1 MKRYNFTLKRVLLSI
16 LFLILIKP
24 AFSQDT
30 LSLEETFSI
39 AIKENLDI
47 KISANYKEKA
57 NNLSKMG
64 NAGLLPKVNLIGS
77 SSYNQG
83 KSSLD
88 FATNDFTNVTDVSS
102 ESSNINGAIEISYNV
117 FNGLGSIYT
126 YKKLNKQ
133 NDSKSIE
140 LQIQIEQTLI
150 QSAKN
155 YYDIAFL
162 QEQYSINIKLVE
174 ISLERYKRI
183 KIQNEFGNAS
193 HLDVLSAEIDLNSDS
208 VNLINTSVELN
219 NSKQILN
226 QILNR
231 KIDTDFIVI
240 QKVNINKDLKYLK
253 LKEQVINNNNNIL
266 LQQNKLEIAE
276 TDKKINRSYFMPKI
290 NLSGQY
296 GYSNMQSSTSLITDQ
311 TNLGTTG
318 YINLSWN
325 LFDGLSKHSMIQNAK
340 IDVESNKLQL
350 EGVKNEIDKD
360 LSNTFNQYSNNINLI
375 EIETRNLVSA
385 EKFFT
390 RAKEQYYQG
399 QLSRNDFRIAQV
411 DLGRSKNRLNRNN
424 YITKIAELNL
434 YRLSAQII
442 QINNEKNKVKLP

>member
-1 MKRYNFTLKRVLLSI
+1 MKRYNLILKRVLLPF
-16 LFLILIKP
+16 LFLILVNPI
-24 AFSQDT
+24 FSQDT

-88 FATNDFTNVTDVSS
+88 FSTNDFTNLKDVSS

-117 FNGLGSIYT
+117 FNGLGSFYT

-133 NDSKSIE
+133 NDVKSIE
-140 LQIQIEQTLI
+140 LKMQIEQTLI

-162 QEQYSINIKLVE
+162 QEQYSINIKLVK

-193 HLDVLSAEIDLNSDS
+193 HLDVLSAEIDLNNDS
-208 VNLINTSVELN
+208 INLISTSIELN
-219 NSKQILN
+219 NSKTILN

-231 KIDTDFIVI
+231 QIDTDFIVN
-240 QKVNINKDLKYLK
+240 QKVNINKNLKYLI
-253 LKEQVINNNNNIL
+253 LKEQVLSNNNNIQ

-276 TDKKINRSYFMPKI
+276 TNKKINKSNFMPKI

-296 GYSNMQSSTSLITDQ
+296 GYTNMQSNTSIITDQ
-311 TNLGTTG
+311 TSLGTTG

-325 LFDGLSKHSMIQNAK
+325 LFDGFSKHSMLQNAK
-340 IDVESNKLQL
+340 IDIESSKVQL
-350 EGVKNEIDKD
+350 EGIKNEINKD
-360 LSNTFNQYSNNINLI
+360 LSNTFNQYANNINLI

-411 DLGRSKNRLNRNN
+411 DLGRSKNRLNRSN

-442 QINNEKNKVKLP
+442 QINSEKK

>member
-1 MKRYNFTLKRVLLSI
+1 MKKYNLIERRILLSI
-16 LFLILIKP
+16 LLLILIKP
-24 AFSQDT
+24 TFSQDT

-39 AIKENLDI
+39 AMKENLDI
-47 KISANYKEKA
+47 KISANYKDQA
-57 NNLSKMG
+57 SNQSNMG
-64 NAGLLPKVNLIGS
+64 NAGLLPKINILGS
-77 SSYNQG
+77 GSYNEG

-88 FATNDFTNVTDVSS
+88 FATNDFTNIKDLSSVT
-102 ESSNINGAIEISYNV
+102 SNINGAIEISYNV
-117 FNGLGSIYT
+117 FNGLGSFYT

-133 NDSKSIE
+133 NDLKSIE
-140 LQIQIEQTLI
+140 LRIQIEQTLI
-150 QSAKN
+150 KSAKN
-155 YYDIAFL
+155 YYNIAFL
-162 QEQYSINIKLVE
+162 QEQYSIHLRLVE

-208 VNLINTSVELN
+208 INLINTTIELN
-219 NSKQILN
+219 NSKNILN

-231 KIDTDFIVI
+231 KIDTDFIVN
-240 QKVNINKDLKYLK
+240 QKVNINKDLNYIDLQ
-253 LKEQVINNNNNIL
+253 EQVRINNNNIL
-266 LQQNKLEIAE
+266 LQQNKLELVE
-276 TDKKINRSYFMPKI
+276 TNKKINRSSLMPRI

-296 GYSNMQSSTSLITDQ
+296 GYNNMQSNTSLITDQ

-325 LFDGLSKHSMIQNAK
+325 IFDGLSKNTMLQNAK
-340 IDVESNKLQL
+340 IDIESNKLQL
-350 EGVKNEIDKD
+350 DGVKNEINKD
-360 LSNTFNQYSNNINLI
+360 LSNTFNQYTNNLNLM
-375 EIETRNLVSA
+375 EIERRNQITA

-390 RAKEQYYQG
+390 RAEEQFYQG

-411 DLGRSKNRLNRNN
+411 DLGRSKNRLNRSN

-442 QINNEKNKVKLP
+442 QINSKK

>member
-1 MKRYNFTLKRVLLSI
+1 MKRYNLIINRALISI

-57 NNLSKMG
+57 NNQSKIG
-64 NAGLLPKVNLIGS
+64 NAGLLPKVNLIS
-77 SSYNQG
+77 SNSYNQG
-83 KSSLD
+83 KTSLD
-88 FATNDFTNVTDVSS
+88 FAINNFSNVKDVSS
-102 ESSNINGAIEISYNV
+102 ESSNINGVMEVSYIV
-117 FNGLGSIYT
+117 FNGLGSIYA
-126 YKKLNKQ
+126 YRKLNKQ
-133 NDSKSIE
+133 KDLKSIE
-140 LQIQIEQTLI
+140 LQIKIEQTLI
-150 QSAKN
+150 QSARN

-162 QEQYSINIKLVE
+162 QEQYSINIKLVK

-193 HLDVLSAEIDLNSDS
+193 HFDVLSAEIDLNSDS
-208 VNLINTSVELN
+208 VNLINTVIELN
-219 NSKQILN
+219 NSKNILN

-231 KIDTDFIVI
+231 QIDTDFIVI

-266 LQQNKLEIAE
+266 LQQSKIGIAE
-276 TDKKINRSYFMPKI
+276 TDKKINRSNFMPKI

-296 GYSNMQSSTSLITDQ
+296 GYSNMQSNTSIITGQ

-325 LFDGLSKHSMIQNAK
+325 LFDGFSKYSMLQNAK
-340 IDVESNKLQL
+340 IDIESNKLQL

-360 LSNTFNQYSNNINLI
+360 LSNTFNQYTNNLNLI
-375 EIETRNLVSA
+375 EIETRNLASA

-399 QLSRNDFRIAQV
+399 QLSRNNFRIAQV
-411 DLGRSKNRLNRNN
+411 DLGRSKNRLNRSN
-424 YITKIAELNL
+424 YIAKIAELNL

-442 QINNEKNKVKLP
+442 QINKKK

>member
-1 MKRYNFTLKRVLLSI
+1 MLISF
-16 LFLILIKP
+16 LFLILVNP
-24 AFSQDT
+24 VFSQDT

-39 AIKENLDI
+39 AIKENLDV
-47 KISANYKEKA
+47 KISTNNKEKA
-57 NNLSKMG
+57 NNRSKMG
-64 NAGLLPKVNLIGS
+64 NAGLLPKINLIGS

-88 FATNDFTNVTDVSS
+88 FATKDFTNLKGVSS
-102 ESSNINGAIEISYNV
+102 ETSNVNGAVEISYNV

-133 NDSKSIE
+133 NDVKSIE
-140 LQIQIEQTLI
+140 LQIQIEQTLV

-162 QEQYSINIKLVE
+162 QEQYSINIKLVK

-208 VNLINTSVELN
+208 INLISTSIELY
-219 NSKQILN
+219 NSKTILN

-231 KIDTDFIVI
+231 QIDTDFIVN
-240 QKVNINKDLKYLK
+240 QKVNINKNLKYLI
-253 LKEQVINNNNNIL
+253 LKEQVLNNNNNIQ

-276 TDKKINRSYFMPKI
+276 TNKKITRSNFMPKI

-296 GYSNMQSSTSLITDQ
+296 GYNNMQSNTSIITDQ
-311 TNLGTTG
+311 TNLGATG

-325 LFDGLSKHSMIQNAK
+325 LFDGFSKYSMIQNTK
-340 IDVESNKLQL
+340 IDIESNKLKL
-350 EGVKNEIDKD
+350 EGVRNQINKD
-360 LSNTFNQYSNNINLI
+360 LSNTFNQYTNNINLI
-375 EIETRNLVSA
+375 EIETRNLASA

-411 DLGRSKNRLNRNN
+411 DLGQSKNRLNRSN

-442 QINNEKNKVKLP
+442 KINSEKK

>member
-1 MKRYNFTLKRVLLSI
+1 MKRYNLILKRVLLPF
-16 LFLILIKP
+16 LFLILVNPI
-24 AFSQDT
+24 FSQDT
-30 LSLEETFSI
+30 LTLEETFSI

-88 FATNDFTNVTDVSS
+88 FATNDFTNLKDVSS

-117 FNGLGSIYT
+117 FNGLGSFYT

-133 NDSKSIE
+133 NDVKSIE
-140 LQIQIEQTLI
+140 LKMQIEQTLI

-162 QEQYSINIKLVE
+162 QEQYSINIKLVK

-193 HLDVLSAEIDLNSDS
+193 HLDVLSAEIDLNNDS
-208 VNLINTSVELN
+208 INLISTSIELN
-219 NSKQILN
+219 NSKTILN

-231 KIDTDFIVI
+231 QIDTDFIVN
-240 QKVNINKDLKYLK
+240 QKVNINKNLKYLI
-253 LKEQVINNNNNIL
+253 LKEQVLSNNNIIQ

-276 TDKKINRSYFMPKI
+276 TNKKITRSNFMPKI

-296 GYSNMQSSTSLITDQ
+296 GYTNMQSNTSIITDQ
-311 TNLGTTG
+311 TSLGTTG

-325 LFDGLSKHSMIQNAK
+325 LFDGFSKHSMLQNAK
-340 IDVESNKLQL
+340 IDIESSKVQL
-350 EGVKNEIDKD
+350 EGIKNEINKD
-360 LSNTFNQYSNNINLI
+360 LSNTFNQYANNINLI
-375 EIETRNLVSA
+375 EIETRNLATA

-390 RAKEQYYQG
+390 RAKEQFYQG

-411 DLGRSKNRLNRNN
+411 DLGRSKNRLNRSN

-442 QINNEKNKVKLP
+442 QINSEKK

>member
-1 MKRYNFTLKRVLLSI
+1 MKRYNLILKRVLLSI
-16 LFLILIKP
+16 LCLILIKP

-57 NNLSKMG
+57 NNQSKMG

-83 KSSLD
+83 KTTLD
-88 FATNDFTNVTDVSS
+88 FATNDFPNVKDASS

-208 VNLINTSVELN
+208 INLISTSIELN
-219 NSKQILN
+219 NSKAILN

-231 KIDTDFIVI
+231 QINTDFIVI
-240 QKVNINKDLKYLK
+240 QKVNINKNLKYLI
-253 LKEQVINNNNNIL
+253 LKEQVLNNNNNIQ

-276 TDKKINRSYFMPKI
+276 TNKKITRSNFMPKI

-296 GYSNMQSSTSLITDQ
+296 GYNNMQSNTSIITDQ
-311 TNLGTTG
+311 NNLGTTG

-325 LFDGLSKHSMIQNAK
+325 LFDGFSKHSMLQNAK
-340 IDVESNKLQL
+340 IDIETNKAQLQ
-350 EGVKNEIDKD
+350 GVKNEINKD
-360 LSNTFNQYSNNINLI
+360 LNNTFNQYANNINLI
-375 EIETRNLVSA
+375 EIETRNLATA
-385 EKFFT
+385 EKFFI

-399 QLSRNDFRIAQV
+399 QLSRNNFRIAQV
-411 DLGRSKNRLNRNN
+411 DLGQSKNRLNRSN

-442 QINNEKNKVKLP
+442 QIKSEKK

>member
-16 LFLILIKP
+16 LILILIKP

-83 KSSLD
+83 QSSLD
-88 FATNDFTNVTDVSS
+88 FATNDFTNLKDVSS

-117 FNGLGSIYT
+117 FNGLGSFYT

-133 NDSKSIE
+133 NDVKSIE
-140 LQIQIEQTLI
+140 LKMQIEQTLI

-162 QEQYSINIKLVE
+162 QEQYSINIKLVK

-193 HLDVLSAEIDLNSDS
+193 HLDVLSAEIDLNNDS
-208 VNLINTSVELN
+208 INLISTSIELN
-219 NSKQILN
+219 NSKNILN

-231 KIDTDFIVI
+231 QIDTDFIVN
-240 QKVNINKDLKYLK
+240 QKVNINKNLKYLI
-253 LKEQVINNNNNIL
+253 LKEQVLSNNNIIQ

-276 TDKKINRSYFMPKI
+276 TNKKITRSNFMPKI

-296 GYSNMQSSTSLITDQ
+296 GYTNMQSNTSIITDQ
-311 TNLGTTG
+311 TSLGTTG

-325 LFDGLSKHSMIQNAK
+325 LFDGFSKHSMLQNAK
-340 IDVESNKLQL
+340 IDIESSKVQL
-350 EGVKNEIDKD
+350 EGIKNEINKD
-360 LSNTFNQYSNNINLI
+360 LSNTFNQYANNINLI
-375 EIETRNLVSA
+375 EIETRNLATA

-390 RAKEQYYQG
+390 RAKEQFYQG

-411 DLGRSKNRLNRNN
+411 DLGRSKNRLNRSN

-442 QINNEKNKVKLP
+442 QINSEKK

>member
-1 MKRYNFTLKRVLLSI
+1 MKRYNLILKRVLLSF
-16 LFLILIKP
+16 LFLILVNP

-30 LSLEETFSI
+30 LTLKETFSI
-39 AIKENLDI
+39 AIEENLDI
-47 KISANYKEKA
+47 KISANNKKKA
-57 NNLSKMG
+57 NNKSKMG
-64 NAGLLPKVNLIGS
+64 NAGLLPKINLISSGS
-77 SSYNQG
+77 YIQG

-88 FATNDFTNVTDVSS
+88 FASNDFNNLKDVSS
-102 ESSNINGAIEISYNV
+102 ESSSVNGAIEISYNL

-126 YKKLNKQ
+126 YKRLNKQ
-133 NDSKSIE
+133 KDLKSTE

-162 QEQYSINIKLVE
+162 QEQYSININLVK

-183 KIQNEFGNAS
+183 KIQNEFGSAS
-193 HLDVLSAEIDLNSDS
+193 HLDLLSAEIDLNSDS
-208 VNLINTSVELN
+208 TNLIRTSIELN
-219 NSKQILN
+219 NSKAILN
-226 QILNR
+226 QIMNR
-231 KIDTDFIVI
+231 EIDTDFIVI
-240 QKVNINKDLKYLK
+240 QKVNINKNLKYLI
-253 LKEQVINNNNNIL
+253 LKEQVLNNNNKIQ

-276 TDKKINRSYFMPKI
+276 TNKKITRSNFMPKI

-296 GYSNMQSSTSLITDQ
+296 GYNNMQSNTSIITDQ

-325 LFDGLSKHSMIQNAK
+325 LFDGFSKHSMLQNAK
-340 IDVESNKLQL
+340 IDIETNKVLLQ
-350 EGVKNEIDKD
+350 GVKNEINKD
-360 LSNTFNQYSNNINLI
+360 LSNTFNQYTNNINLI
-375 EIETRNLVSA
+375 EIEKRNLATA

-399 QLSRNDFRIAQV
+399 QLDRNDFRIAQV
-411 DLGRSKNRLNRNN
+411 DLGRSKNRLNRSN

-434 YRLSAQII
+434 HRLSAQII
-442 QINNEKNKVKLP
+442 QINIEKK

>member
-1 MKRYNFTLKRVLLSI
+1 MKRYNLILKRVLLSF
-16 LFLILIKP
+16 LFLILVKV

-57 NNLSKMG
+57 NNQSKMG

-88 FATNDFTNVTDVSS
+88 FAINDFTNVKDVSS
-102 ESSNINGAIEISYNV
+102 ESSNINGAIEIIYNV

-126 YKKLNKQ
+126 YKKLNEQ
-133 NDSKSIE
+133 NDLRSID

-150 QSAKN
+150 QSAKK

-162 QEQYSINIKLVE
+162 QEQYSINIKLDE

-193 HLDVLSAEIDLNSDS
+193 HLDVLSAEIDLNNDS
-208 VNLINTSVELN
+208 VNLINTSIELN
-219 NSKQILN
+219 NSKNILN

-231 KIDTDFIVI
+231 QIDTDFFVI

-253 LKEQVINNNNNIL
+253 LKEQVINNNNNIK
-266 LQQNKLEIAE
+266 LQEKRLEIAE
-276 TDKKINRSYFMPKI
+276 TNTKINRSNFMPKI

-296 GYSNMQSSTSLITDQ
+296 GYSNIQSNTSIITDQ

-360 LSNTFNQYSNNINLI
+360 LSNTFNQYTNNINLI

-390 RAKEQYYQG
+390 RAKDQYYQG

-442 QINNEKNKVKLP
+442 QINIEK

>member
-1 MKRYNFTLKRVLLSI
+1 MLISF
-16 LFLILIKP
+16 LFLILVNP
-24 AFSQDT
+24 VFSQDT

-39 AIKENLDI
+39 AIKENLDV
-47 KISANYKEKA
+47 KISTNNKEKA
-57 NNLSKMG
+57 NNRSKMG
-64 NAGLLPKVNLIGS
+64 NAGLLPKINLIGS

-88 FATNDFTNVTDVSS
+88 FATKDFTNLKGVSS
-102 ESSNINGAIEISYNV
+102 ETSNVNGAVEISYNV

-133 NDSKSIE
+133 NDVKSIE
-140 LQIQIEQTLI
+140 LKIQIEQTLV

-162 QEQYSINIKLVE
+162 QEQYSINIKLVK

-208 VNLINTSVELN
+208 INLISTSIELY
-219 NSKQILN
+219 NSKTILN

-231 KIDTDFIVI
+231 QIDTDFIVN
-240 QKVNINKDLKYLK
+240 QKVNINKNLKYLI
-253 LKEQVINNNNNIL
+253 LKEQVLNNNNNIQ

-276 TDKKINRSYFMPKI
+276 TNKKITRSNFMPKI

-296 GYSNMQSSTSLITDQ
+296 GYNNMQSNTSIITDQ
-311 TNLGTTG
+311 TNLGATG

-325 LFDGLSKHSMIQNAK
+325 LFDGFSKYSMIQNTK
-340 IDVESNKLQL
+340 IDIESNKLKL
-350 EGVKNEIDKD
+350 EGVRNQINKD
-360 LSNTFNQYSNNINLI
+360 LSNTFNQYTNNINLI
-375 EIETRNLVSA
+375 EIETRNLASA

-411 DLGRSKNRLNRNN
+411 DLGQSKNRLNRSN

-442 QINNEKNKVKLP
+442 KINSEKK

>member
-1 MKRYNFTLKRVLLSI
+1 MKRYNLILKRVLLSF
-16 LFLILIKP
+16 LFLILVNP

-30 LSLEETFSI
+30 LTLKETFSI
-39 AIKENLDI
+39 AIEENLDI
-47 KISANYKEKA
+47 KISANNKKKA
-57 NNLSKMG
+57 NNKSKMG
-64 NAGLLPKVNLIGS
+64 NAGLLPKINLISSGS
-77 SSYNQG
+77 YIQG

-88 FATNDFTNVTDVSS
+88 FASNDFNNLKDVSS
-102 ESSNINGAIEISYNV
+102 ESSSVNGAIEISYNL

-126 YKKLNKQ
+126 YKRLNKQ
-133 NDSKSIE
+133 KDLKSTE

-162 QEQYSINIKLVE
+162 QEQYSININLVK

-183 KIQNEFGNAS
+183 KIQNEFGSAS
-193 HLDVLSAEIDLNSDS
+193 HLDLLSAEIDLNSDS
-208 VNLINTSVELN
+208 TNLIRTSIELN
-219 NSKQILN
+219 NSKAILN
-226 QILNR
+226 QIMNR
-231 KIDTDFIVI
+231 EIDTDFIVI
-240 QKVNINKDLKYLK
+240 QKVNINKNLKYLI
-253 LKEQVINNNNNIL
+253 LKEQVLNNNNKIQ

-276 TDKKINRSYFMPKI
+276 TNKKITRSNFMPKI

-296 GYSNMQSSTSLITDQ
+296 GYNNMQSNTSIITDQ

-325 LFDGLSKHSMIQNAK
+325 LFDGFSKHSMLQNAK
-340 IDVESNKLQL
+340 IDIETNKVQLQ
-350 EGVKNEIDKD
+350 GVKNEINKD
-360 LSNTFNQYSNNINLI
+360 LSNTFNQYTNNINLI
-375 EIETRNLVSA
+375 EIEKRNLATA

-399 QLSRNDFRIAQV
+399 QLDRNDFRIAQV
-411 DLGRSKNRLNRNN
+411 DLGRSKNRLNRSN

-434 YRLSAQII
+434 HRLSAQII
-442 QINNEKNKVKLP
+442 QINIEKK

>member
-162 QEQYSINIKLVE
+162 QEQYLINIKLVSIKHPTTKPRVRPGFGSDFQT
-174 ISLERYKRI
+174 IS
-183 KIQNEFGNAS
+183 
-193 HLDVLSAEIDLNSDS
+193 
-208 VNLINTSVELN
+208 
-219 NSKQILN
+219 
-226 QILNR
+226 
-231 KIDTDFIVI
+231 
-240 QKVNINKDLKYLK
+240 
-253 LKEQVINNNNNIL
+253 
-266 LQQNKLEIAE
+266 
-276 TDKKINRSYFMPKI
+276 RSP
-290 NLSGQY
+290 
-296 GYSNMQSSTSLITDQ
+296 
-311 TNLGTTG
+311 
-318 YINLSWN
+318 
-325 LFDGLSKHSMIQNAK
+325 
-340 IDVESNKLQL
+340 
-350 EGVKNEIDKD
+350 
-360 LSNTFNQYSNNINLI
+360 
-375 EIETRNLVSA
+375 
-385 EKFFT
+385 
-390 RAKEQYYQG
+390 
-399 QLSRNDFRIAQV
+399 SRNGTSSHCFSVSVIC
-411 DLGRSKNRLNRNN
+411 LEKC
-424 YITKIAELNL
+424 L
-434 YRLSAQII
+434 Y
-442 QINNEKNKVKLP
+442 

>member
-1 MKRYNFTLKRVLLSI
+1 MKKYNLIIKRVMLSI
-16 LFLILIKP
+16 LFIILIKP
-24 AFSQDT
+24 VSSQDT
-30 LSLEETFSI
+30 LSLEETFYI
-39 AIKENLDI
+39 AMKENLDI
-47 KISANYKEKA
+47 RISANYKEQA
-57 NNLSKMG
+57 NNKSKMG
-64 NAGLLPKVNLIGS
+64 NAGLLPKVNLLGS

-83 KSSLD
+83 KSSLE
-88 FATNDFTNVTDVSS
+88 FATNDFNNIKDVSS
-102 ESSNINGAIEISYNV
+102 ESSNINSSIEVSYNI

-126 YKKLNKQ
+126 YRKLNKQ
-133 NDSKSIE
+133 NELKAIE
-140 LQIQIEQTLI
+140 LEIQIEQTLI

-219 NSKQILN
+219 NSKNMLN

-231 KIDTDFIVI
+231 KIDTDFMVI
-240 QKVNINKDLKYLK
+240 QKVNINKDLEYLK
-253 LKEQVINNNNNIL
+253 LKEQVINNNNYIL
-266 LQQNKLEIAE
+266 LQQNKLEIAK
-276 TDKKINRSYFMPKI
+276 TDKKINRSHFMPKI

-296 GYSNMQSSTSLITDQ
+296 GYSNMQSNTSIITDQ

-325 LFDGLSKHSMIQNAK
+325 LFDGFSKNSMLQNAK

-360 LSNTFNQYSNNINLI
+360 LSNTFNQYTNNINLI

-399 QLSRNDFRIAQV
+399 QLSRNDFRIAQA
-411 DLGRSKNRLNRNN
+411 DLGRSKNRLNRSN

-442 QINNEKNKVKLP
+442 QIKSEKK